1 MPKDSLSKLKSEWD
15 KKLADSGFKDIED
28 NTGRLKNSVSSR
40 YLETKNNGKQI
51 EAIVLDYS
59 IKEQYYRMASAFLYD
74 YFWTSHL
81 DKLLWWYHSEGLS
94 IADIN
99 DIMDD
104 LGIKG
109 MGTPSTVQRK
119 LERIKTLMLA
129 ENKKH
134 NGTAE

>member
-1 MPKDSLSKLKSEWD
+1 MSKDNLSKLKSEWD
-15 KKLADSGFKDIED
+15 KKLVDSGFKDIED
-28 NTGRLKNSVSSR
+28 SSGRIKNLVSSR
-40 YLETKNNGKQI
+40 YIAGQNNGKQLD
-51 EAIVLDYS
+51 AIVLDYS
-59 IKEQYYRMASAFLYD
+59 IKEQYYRMASSFLYD
-74 YFWTSHL
+74 HQWSAHL

-109 MGTPSTVQRK
+109 MGTPSSVQRK
-119 LERIKTLMLA
+119 LDRIKTLMLA
-129 ENKKH
+129 ENKKY

>member
-1 MPKDSLSKLKSEWD
+1 MSKDNLSKLKSEWD
-15 KKLADSGFKDIED
+15 KKLVDSGFKDIED
-28 NTGRLKNSVSSR
+28 SSGRIKNLVSSR
-40 YLETKNNGKQI
+40 YIAGQNNGKQLD
-51 EAIVLDYS
+51 AIVLDYS
-59 IKEQYYRMASAFLYD
+59 IKEQYYRMASSFLYD
-74 YFWTSHL
+74 HQWGAHL

-109 MGTPSTVQRK
+109 MGTPSSVQRK
-119 LERIKTLMLA
+119 LDRIKTLMLA
-129 ENKKH
+129 ENKKY